1 MDKRAKILLAE
12 DDANLR
18 ELMKEA
24 LEEAGYS
31 VTVSAD
37 GQAAINTFDKNKF
50 DIVLLDIMMPVKDGF
65 MVAKKIRQQTDVM
78 PILFISTKSMEEDKV
93 KGYQTGAD
101 DYITKP
107 FSMKELLLKIEV
119 FLRRTKKMFSE
130 TRHEYQVGSMF
141 FSYNDL
147 QLTSGGETFHIQQ
160 KEADLLKFFCE
171 HPNRPL
177 RREEVLLAV
186 WGKDDFFLGRSMDVY
201 VTKLR
206 KYLRADPGVV
216 LETIHGVGYR
226 FINMATNQNSS

>member
-1 MDKRAKILLAE
+1 METRARILLAE
-12 DDANLR
+12 DDRHLS

-31 VTVSAD
+31 VTVCPD
-37 GQAAINTFDKNKF
+37 GQVAINTFDKNKF
-50 DIVLLDIMMPVKDGF
+50 DLVLLDIMMPVKDGF
-65 MVAKKIRQQTDVM
+65 MVAKKIRQQSDVM
-78 PILFISTKSMEEDKV
+78 PVLFISTKNMEEDKV

-107 FSMKELLLKIEV
+107 FSMKELLMKIEV

-130 TRHEYQVGSMF
+130 TRYEFYVGSML

-147 QLTSGGETFHIQQ
+147 QLTASGETFHIQQ

-177 RREEVLLAV
+177 KREEVLLAV

-206 KYLRADPGVV
+206 KYLKADSQVV

-226 FINMATNQNSS
+226 FINTATNNTSP